1 MTNTLSEASRS
12 FLEKQDIHQHWETR
26 YLNPDIEPIYEMI
39 FDRIAANL
47 RTAGASIVLD
57 AGCGYCRH
65 ASRLAVRG
73 FAIQGVDFSPAAI
86 AAARQYIRSR
96 GLDDRITVTE
106 GSLLQ
111 LPYPDGQFRGVV
123 CWGVLMHIPDVETAL
138 AELCRVV
145 APGGRLVL
153 GENSMSSLDFRYFEP
168 ALALVKRALG
178 RKLPERR
185 RTRFGAEDWSGHGD
199 GGLMVRKSDMTA
211 IIETC
216 AAHGLRLVERSG
228 GQFTEAFAHVPLRAL
243 RRLIHRF
250 NERKFRD
257 QGPVDR
263 FMGNLL
269 VFERTGA

>member
-1 MTNTLSEASRS
+1 
-12 FLEKQDIHQHWETR
+12 
-26 YLNPDIEPIYEMI
+26 MI
-39 FDRIAANL
+39 FDRIVAHL
-47 RTAGASIVLD
+47 RGADASVVLD
-57 AGCGYCRH
+57 AGCGYCHH

-73 FAIQGVDFSPAAI
+73 FNIQGIDFSPAAV
-86 AAARQYIRSR
+86 AAARQYVRSR
-96 GLDDRITVTE
+96 GLEDRIAVSE

-138 AELCRVV
+138 GELCRMV

-168 ALALVKRALG
+168 ALALLKRALG

-185 RTRFGAEDWSGHGD
+185 RTRFGAEDWSGHD
-199 GGLMVRKSDMTA
+199 EGGLMVRKSDMAA
-211 IIETC
+211 IAETC

-228 GQFTEAFAHVPLRAL
+228 GQFTEAFAHVPLRGL

-250 NERKFRD
+250 NERKFRQQGSVD
-257 QGPVDR
+257 Q
-263 FMGNLL
+263 FIGNVL
-269 VFERTGA
+269 VFERPAA